1 MDVASTYDKGRQG
14 SRSGRLG
21 DTARLAADS
30 AGAFHPLWI
39 DNRTGVKQVFTASV
53 DIK

>member
-1 MDVASTYDKGRQG
+1 M
-14 SRSGRLG
+14 
-21 DTARLAADS
+21 AADA

-53 DIK
+53 TVTK